1 MIKQPEN
8 QLINADEQWQ
18 KSIPAQVF
26 LNHFRGID
34 YHIRHL
40 VGSNKI
46 GHLAG
51 LRRFRPKQEAE
62 RLNLTRKWLLNAWN
76 AEYTLR
82 TTAANPDENFLKY
95 ALHSTFPQAYYSVLY
110 SAKAFLSIQGINVN
124 AEAIIR
130 QIINGYVVKGW
141 YPKSVSFYAEGP
153 VGHYTLHHL
162 LDSDEQALLLPIQ
175 TPKQA
180 EAHVAQFLKTTR
192 NLSARAFRQRL
203 QANPEKAL
211 RTKKGKILT
220 KFGVRNWEQIA
231 KSMGVTTYFDIMA
244 RLKVS
249 GSQRQLERFVEADID
264 ISQFH
269 HSLLNIVKYL
279 NFVHECYV
287 AKAVGIDQYS
297 QWIDALPAYL
307 RDGFVKQRLE
317 LNTRPLLDS
326 LWPNRRL
333 TT

>member
-8 QLINADEQWQ
+8 QLINADEQWK

-40 VGSNKI
+40 AGSNKI

-51 LRRFRPKQEAE
+51 LRRFHPKQEAE
-62 RLNLTRKWLLNAWN
+62 RLNLTKKWLLNAWN

-82 TTAANPDENFLKY
+82 TTAANPDKNFLKY

-110 SAKAFLSIQGINVN
+110 SAKAFLAIQGINVN

-153 VGHYTLHHL
+153 VGHYSLHHL

-192 NLSARAFRQRL
+192 NISARVFRQRL

-211 RTKKGKILT
+211 RTKTGKILT

-249 GSQRQLERFVEADID
+249 GTQRELERFVEADID

-279 NFVHECYV
+279 NFVHECYI
-287 AKAVGIDQYS
+287 AKAVGIDEYT

-307 RDGFVKQRLE
+307 RDGFVKQRLQQ
-317 LNTRPLLDS
+317 NTRPLLDS
-326 LWPNRRL
+326 LRPNRRL
-333 TT
+333 AV